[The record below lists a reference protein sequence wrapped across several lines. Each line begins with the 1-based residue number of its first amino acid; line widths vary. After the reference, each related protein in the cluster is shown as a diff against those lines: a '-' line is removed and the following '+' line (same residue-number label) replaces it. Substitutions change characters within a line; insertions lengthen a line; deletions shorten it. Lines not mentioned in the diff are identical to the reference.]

1 MAKSTEQLCREL
13 DALYKENS
21 RDKLEAFF
29 MEEILDHVP
38 GCCDVSNEYIFL
50 MNEAGA
56 YYRSISC
63 YEQAASYFQGLL
75 STMERFGLN
84 GSTAY
89 ATVLN
94 NLAGV
99 YRMTGQLEQA
109 QELFQQALTC
119 YEAAGAGNSAEYTS
133 ALNNLSL
140 CYQAGHDLEKALYY
154 QKKALSCS
162 QQLSAAPEALAAS
175 YVNIGALYCA
185 AGDMDRAIPG
195 MFPFIFLIIVILGGI
210 YSGITTPTE
219 AAAVSVIVA
228 LILSAIT
235 GGLTWQ
241 SVKESLL
248 ETIKSYCMIA
258 FIVIGAKFFTYIITM
273 SGVSRGITS
282 WFTSLNASPLA
293 FFLFI
298 IAIYLVL
305 GCLMDGTS
313 IIYLTIPVVYPL
325 IQLAG
330 FDPIWFG
337 VVLTALVE
345 VAMLTPPVDMNLFV
359 LHGIT
364 KGTCEFKDII
374 KGCFPYILLYA
385 LLIALLWCF
394 PSIATWLPHSM

>member
-38 GCCDVSNEYIFL
+38 GCCDVSSEYIFL
-50 MNEAGA
+50 MNEAGT

-84 GSTAY
+84 GSAAY

-109 QELFQQALTC
+109 QELFRQALTC
-119 YEAAGAGNSAEYTS
+119 YEAAGAENSAEYTS

-162 QQLSAAPEALAAS
+162 RQLSAAPEALAAS

-185 AGDMDRAIPG
+185 AGDMDRAMEHVSAAVELLEHTG
-195 MFPFIFLIIVILGGI
+195 RTDTTAYTGALHTRAFLLHRQGHPAQAAEQ
-210 YSGITTPTE
+210 YLQ
-219 AAAVSVIVA
+219 AAARTETMFGRNSDYATAKRNAA
-228 LILSAIT
+228 LACRDAGEPDRAIR
-235 GGLTWQ
+235 LMQ
-241 SVKESLL
+241 ESLQADEAIL
-248 ETIKSYCMIA
+248 PAGHTRLVSGQKLLRQLLQET
-258 FIVIGAKFFTYIITM
+258 GA
-273 SGVSRGITS
+273 
-282 WFTSLNASPLA
+282 
-293 FFLFI
+293 
-298 IAIYLVL
+298 
-305 GCLMDGTS
+305 
-313 IIYLTIPVVYPL
+313 
-325 IQLAG
+325 
-330 FDPIWFG
+330 
-337 VVLTALVE
+337 
-345 VAMLTPPVDMNLFV
+345 
-359 LHGIT
+359 
-364 KGTCEFKDII
+364 
-374 KGCFPYILLYA
+374 
-385 LLIALLWCF
+385 
-394 PSIATWLPHSM
+394 

>member
-38 GCCDVSNEYIFL
+38 GCCDVSSEYIFL

-84 GSTAY
+84 GSAAY

-109 QELFQQALTC
+109 QELFRQALTC
-119 YEAAGAGNSAEYTS
+119 YEAAGAENSAEYTS

-185 AGDMDRAIPG
+185 AGDMDRAMEHVSAAMELLEHTG
-195 MFPFIFLIIVILGGI
+195 RTDTTAYTGALHTRAFLLHRQGHPAQAAEQ
-210 YSGITTPTE
+210 YLQ
-219 AAAVSVIVA
+219 AAARTETMFGRNSDYATAKRNAA
-228 LILSAIT
+228 LACRDAGEPDRAIR
-235 GGLTWQ
+235 LMQ
-241 SVKESLL
+241 ESLQADEAIL
-248 ETIKSYCMIA
+248 PAGHTRLVSGQKLLRQLLQET
-258 FIVIGAKFFTYIITM
+258 
-273 SGVSRGITS
+273 GV
-282 WFTSLNASPLA
+282 
-293 FFLFI
+293 
-298 IAIYLVL
+298 
-305 GCLMDGTS
+305 
-313 IIYLTIPVVYPL
+313 
-325 IQLAG
+325 
-330 FDPIWFG
+330 
-337 VVLTALVE
+337 
-345 VAMLTPPVDMNLFV
+345 
-359 LHGIT
+359 
-364 KGTCEFKDII
+364 
-374 KGCFPYILLYA
+374 
-385 LLIALLWCF
+385 
-394 PSIATWLPHSM
+394 